1 MLNLRKSLIL
11 FFVLLYLPNGSIR
24 SDSINENKIYN
35 ITSDSQSN
43 SADGILKAT
52 GNVIIE
58 GENDFKVYADKLI
71 YEKKFSK
78 LLLKGNVTVR
88 NYFSNEVFIKEASGN
103 ELIIFVDKGAFEFNK
118 EEGQR
123 VKTSIRF

>member
-11 FFVLLYLPNGSIR
+11 FFVLLYLPNGGIR

-58 GENDFKVYADKLI
+58 GANDF
-71 YEKKFSK
+71 
-78 LLLKGNVTVR
+78 NVNVK
-88 NYFSNEVFIKEASGN
+88 NYISNEVFIKEASGN
-103 ELIIFVDKGAFEFNK
+103 KLIIFVDKGAFEFHK
-118 EEGQR
+118 KEGQR

>member
-58 GENDFKVYADKLI
+58 GANDFKVTADKLI

-78 LLLKGNVTVR
+78 FL
-88 NYFSNEVFIKEASGN
+88 
-103 ELIIFVDKGAFEFNK
+103 
-118 EEGQR
+118 
-123 VKTSIRF
+123 